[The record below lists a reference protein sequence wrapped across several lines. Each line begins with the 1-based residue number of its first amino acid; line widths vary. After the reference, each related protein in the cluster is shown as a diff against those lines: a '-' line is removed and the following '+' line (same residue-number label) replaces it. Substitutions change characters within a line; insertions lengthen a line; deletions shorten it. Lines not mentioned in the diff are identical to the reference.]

1 MIGAI
6 ARAHGDHP
14 FLCGRLRSYQRTALD
29 DIAACG
35 TPACGFHAQACDHC
49 PSTRLVPNTCG
60 HRSCP
65 HCQGG
70 SRAAWVEARERE
82 LLPGIGFFHVVFTV
96 PPAIARL
103 AMIWPVVVLGALLR
117 ASADA
122 LLLLCRDPRHLGA
135 EVGLVE
141 VLHTWTRDLRW
152 HPHVHQIVTAGGWD
166 SRNGCWVDAR
176 RHGPART
183 AFLLPVAVL
192 REAFQQRLVALLLE
206 AYERGAFDSDE
217 RPAFPELASLADF
230 RRHLGAIT
238 RKRFCIRIEPPFAGA
253 ETLLKYLGAYVN
265 RVALRPERI
274 QTHDPAANGGA
285 GQVTWTWASNADP
298 KRQQTRTQ
306 TGVDFLATF
315 ARHILP
321 PRLVRIRFRGLW
333 CTAHRATKLEQARA
347 WLLLHRPAPP
357 PPPPQPPPDPSL
369 ALTTDASAKGVT
381 EKDRCPVCGV
391 GTYRRI
397 PGPCPR
403 PNRAER
409 RRILDQIRDD
419 ERAQAPHEDRA
430 TA

>member
-1 MIGAI
+1 
-6 ARAHGDHP
+6 
-14 FLCGRLRSYQRTALD
+14 
-29 DIAACG
+29 
-35 TPACGFHAQACDHC
+35 
-49 PSTRLVPNTCG
+49 
-60 HRSCP
+60 
-65 HCQGG
+65 
-70 SRAAWVEARERE
+70 VEDRKQE
-82 LLPGIGFFHVVFTV
+82 LLPGIGFFHVIFTV

-103 AMIWPVVVLGALLR
+103 AAAWPVVVLGALLR

-183 AFLLPVAVL
+183 AFLLPVDVL
-192 REAFQQRLVALLLE
+192 RKAFQHRLVALLLA
-206 AYERGAFDSDE
+206 AYEHGAFDCDE
-217 RPAFPELASLADF
+217 RRAFPELASLADF
-230 RRHLGAIT
+230 RRHLGTIA
-238 RKRFCIRIEPPFAGA
+238 RKRFCIRIEPPFAGP
-253 ETLLKYLGAYVN
+253 ETLLKYLGSYVN

-274 QTHDPAANGGA
+274 LSHDPDANGGA
-285 GQVTWTWASNADP
+285 GQVIWTWAANADP
-298 KRQQTRTQ
+298 TRQRTSIQ
-306 TGVDFLATF
+306 TGVEFLATF

-333 CTAHRATKLEQARA
+333 CTAHRATKLERARA

-357 PPPPQPPPDPSL
+357 PSPPQDPPDPTSSST
-369 ALTTDASAKGVT
+369 ADVARDAVT

-391 GTYRRI
+391 GIYRRI

-403 PNRAER
+403 PDRTDR
-409 RRILDQIRDD
+409 RRILAHIRHE